1 MLGFVV
7 VLGVLVLLAN
17 LPFIASRFMGL
28 VSLRAPKAGL
38 GLFVEVL
45 LCYSLS
51 LLGLSF
57 FESQL
62 EGVSYSQGWEFY
74 VVLSCLFVVAGFPGF
89 VHHFFWRTPAAG

>member
-7 VLGVLVLLAN
+7 VLGVLFLLAN
-17 LPFIASRFMGL
+17 LPFIARRFMGL
-28 VSLRAPKAGL
+28 VSLRTPKAGL
-38 GLFVEVL
+38 TLFVEVL

-51 LLGLSF
+51 LLGVSF
-57 FESQL
+57 VETQL

-89 VHHFFWRTPAAG
+89 VRHFFWRTPAAG

>member
-7 VLGVLVLLAN
+7 VIGVLVLLAN

-28 VSLRAPKAGL
+28 VTLPTPKAGFA
-38 GLFVEVL
+38 LFVEVL

-51 LLGLSF
+51 LLGVSF

-89 VHHFFWRTPAAG
+89 VRHFFWRTPAAG

>member
-28 VSLRAPKAGL
+28 VTLRAQKAGL
-38 GLFVEVL
+38 VLVGEVL
-45 LCYSLS
+45 LCYSLT
-51 LLGLSF
+51 LLGMMSV
-57 FESQL
+57 ESWL
-62 EGVSYSQGWEFY
+62 EGVTYSQNWEFY

-89 VHHFFWRTPAAG
+89 VHRFFWRVPAAG

>member
-17 LPFIASRFMGL
+17 LPFISPRFMGL
-28 VSLRAPKAGL
+28 VSVQTSKSGL
-38 GLFVEVL
+38 ALFVEVL

-51 LLGLSF
+51 VLGVGF

-62 EGVSYSQGWEFY
+62 EGVRYSQGWEFY
-74 VVLSCLFVVAGFPGF
+74 VVVTSLFVVAGFPGF
-89 VHHFFWRTPAAG
+89 VHHFFWKSPAAG

>member
-7 VLGVLVLLAN
+7 VLGVLFLLAN
-17 LPFIASRFMGL
+17 LPFIARRFMGL
-28 VSLRAPKAGL
+28 VSLRTPKAGVT
-38 GLFVEVL
+38 LFVEVL

-51 LLGLSF
+51 LLGVSF
-57 FESQL
+57 VETQL

-89 VHHFFWRTPAAG
+89 VRHFFWRTPAAG